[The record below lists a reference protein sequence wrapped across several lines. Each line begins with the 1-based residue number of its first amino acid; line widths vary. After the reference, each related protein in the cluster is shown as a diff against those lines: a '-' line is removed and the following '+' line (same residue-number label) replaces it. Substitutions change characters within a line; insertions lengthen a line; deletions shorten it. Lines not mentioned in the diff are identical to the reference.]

1 MNAALTMHAP
11 KPMSFLCV
19 PPPFH
24 IHRDAPMSISAY
36 ISRLPPPPKEQQI
49 QVRARAVQQCSIHLG
64 SLLPACLRETVQ
76 GSCMPPPHLGPGA
89 LAVAP
94 N

>member
-1 MNAALTMHAP
+1 MLVWSSCSVWVHERCPYNASPQTSRP
-11 KPMSFLCV
+11 FCV
-19 PPPFH
+19 IPPFH

-64 SLLPACLRETVQ
+64 SLLPA
-76 GSCMPPPHLGPGA
+76 
-89 LAVAP
+89 
-94 N
+94 